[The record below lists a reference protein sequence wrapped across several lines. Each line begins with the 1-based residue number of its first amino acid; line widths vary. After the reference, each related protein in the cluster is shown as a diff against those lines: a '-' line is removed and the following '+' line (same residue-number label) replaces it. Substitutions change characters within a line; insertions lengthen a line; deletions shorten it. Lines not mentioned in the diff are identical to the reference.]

1 MKNQNK
7 KQQLKRKNN
16 KNKNKKRRRKRKSF
30 FNIVFRIFVFLLVV
44 SIISLTVYSF
54 FYDNKENDKTD
65 QIVQQN
71 NIPDLTNVLIV
82 GVDNDETRTDTIM
95 LASYN
100 NVLKEINI
108 ISIPRDTLVSVNQ
121 NDWNIMLNNFPALSG
136 NRWREIKI
144 NSVHNYGKEQ
154 GIDILKRQIE
164 SILNINIDYYVK
176 VNFKAFRYI
185 IDSLGGIEFDVPERM
200 YYQDPTQDLYINLK
214 PGLQVLDGDK
224 AEQLVRFR
232 GYAQADLQRVVV
244 QQEFLKTFL
253 KTLINKE
260 NILSNPMV
268 YLKTII
274 KYIDTDFKIN
284 DALKYMSFISDLN
297 SIKINTYTL
306 PGEPEYRG
314 GVSYF
319 ILDESLLEEMVYEI
333 FEKYK
338 YFNEDI
344 VYEDSYNKSIA
355 ILNGSHTKGLAKK
368 TKDNLTDIGYT
379 ISFIGDWGDSKSDQT
394 RIYVKKPSYGNDLEQ
409 YFNKSKIIVSQDI
422 TRQYGVDIVIVI
434 GKNES

>member
-54 FYDNKENDKTD
+54 FYDNKENDTTD

-284 DALKYMSFISDLN
+284 DALKYMSLISDLN

-314 GVSYF
+314 GASYF

-379 ISFIGDWGDSKSDQT
+379 ISFIGDWVDSKSDET

-409 YFNKSKIIVSQDI
+409 YFDKSKIIVSQDI